1 MKFSFFGEPED
12 NDRPLNESTRTDL
25 PLFGAQPPRATQSL
39 LLKRDLSQPLAK

>member
-1 MKFSFFGEPED
+1 MKYSLFGESEE

-39 LLKRDLSQPLAK
+39 LLKRDLYQPMAK